1 MPRVSIC
8 IPAYK
13 ADYFELCLRSALAQS
28 FTDVE
33 ILVSDDCP
41 TDEIQ
46 AICRNYDGFVQ
57 YSRNPNPGPESN
69 VRRLVEI
76 ASGEYIK
83 FLFDDDV
90 LHPFCI
96 QFLLE
101 ALESTKERNTRLS
114 FSPRYL
120 IDGKN
125 HTTGFINHFNAS
137 GDSLKIV
144 SGDDFL
150 RLTALNHV
158 NLVGEYTTALFRKED
173 AFDSNGQFR
182 LYKMEGDLFPGLID
196 LSAWVELAQ
205 LGDFVIHP
213 TPLSYFRRHENATSN
228 PQVNWKFI
236 YAITYYED
244 VLNFAFEKGY
254 LPASDLPTS
263 YRNLLNIYRYW
274 QNSFPQLGARIAQ
287 IEEALM

>member
-8 IPAYK
+8 IPAYNP
-13 ADYFELCLRSALAQS
+13 DYFELCLRSALAQS
-28 FTDVE
+28 FVDAE

-41 TDEIQ
+41 TD
-46 AICRNYDGFVQ
+46 AIKVICDKYVRFVQ

-69 VRRLVEI
+69 VRRLVQI
-76 ASGEYIK
+76 ANGEYIK

-90 LHPFCI
+90 LHPFCV

-101 ALESTKERNTRLS
+101 ALDATRDRNTRLA
-114 FSPRYL
+114 FSPRHL
-120 IDGKN
+120 IDDRN

-137 GDSLKIV
+137 GDGLKMV
-144 SGDDFL
+144 SGRDFL

-158 NLVGEYTTALFRKED
+158 NLVGEYTTALFRKAD
-173 AFDSNGQFR
+173 AFDGDGQFR
-182 LYKMEGDLFPGLID
+182 LYRMEGDLFRGLID

-213 TPLSYFRRHENATSN
+213 KPLSYFRRHENATSN
-228 PQVNWKFI
+228 PQINWKFI

-254 LPASDLPTS
+254 LPASDLPAS
-263 YRNLLNIYRYW
+263 YRNLVNTYRYW
-274 QNSFPQLGARIAQ
+274 QNSFPQLNARIAQ
-287 IEEALM
+287 IEDALT